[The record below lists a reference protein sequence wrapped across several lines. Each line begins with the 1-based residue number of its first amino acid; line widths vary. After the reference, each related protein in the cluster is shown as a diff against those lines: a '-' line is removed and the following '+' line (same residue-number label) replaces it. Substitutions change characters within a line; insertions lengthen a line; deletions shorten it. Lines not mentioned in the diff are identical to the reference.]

1 MVDAC
6 KLLGV
11 DVMTDPWE
19 FTLCMERVKA
29 IFNKDFAGQV
39 DFVAQSVK
47 TNDFVDLV
55 FKP

>member
-1 MVDAC
+1 
-6 KLLGV
+6 
-11 DVMTDPWE
+11 MTNPWE
-19 FTLCMERVKA
+19 FALCMERVKA
-29 IFNKDFAGQV
+29 IFNTDFAGQV